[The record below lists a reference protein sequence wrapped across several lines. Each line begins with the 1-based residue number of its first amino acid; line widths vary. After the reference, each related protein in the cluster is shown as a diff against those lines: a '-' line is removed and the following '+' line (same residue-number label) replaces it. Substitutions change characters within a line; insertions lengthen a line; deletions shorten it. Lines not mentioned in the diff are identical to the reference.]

1 MTSSEKNRLKTDQ
14 AWQHL
19 YGRLEQDGLLPEP
32 AERKTTR
39 HIPLPTVRWAAAILI
54 LCLCA
59 TAALLWNRNT
69 TDRSQLLTL
78 QNSDESTTLVT
89 TLEDGSIVYLADHTQ
104 LQYPS
109 HFAPKRR
116 EVSLHG
122 NALFDIHG
130 NKQRPFIIET
140 GRTQIEVLGTAFH
153 VKSNGIAPFE
163 LSVQR
168 GEVKVTLKENG
179 QALHVKA
186 GETVTLTAGGLKVA
200 PTQDPEQFDRYTE
213 RIQFKDERLTDILR
227 VVNRHHP
234 DAQLETVPELG
245 ERRLTVTFHRDSP
258 EMMAKLICL
267 ALHLEYTQEN
277 NRFILT
283 PP

>member
-32 AERKTTR
+32 AQRKTAR
-39 HIPLPTVRWAAAILI
+39 QFHLQTVRWAAAILI

-59 TAALLWNRNT
+59 TAAVLWNRST
-69 TDRSQLLTL
+69 ADRSQLLTL
-78 QNSDESTTLVT
+78 QNSDETTTLVT
-89 TLEDGSIVYLADHTQ
+89 TLEDGSIVYLDNHTQ

-109 HFAPKRR
+109 HFAPRRR
-116 EVSLHG
+116 EVALQG

-130 NKQRPFIIET
+130 NRQRPFIIET

-153 VKSNGIAPFE
+153 VKNNGVAPFE
-163 LSVQR
+163 VSVQR

-186 GETVTLTAGGLKVA
+186 GETVTLTAAGLHVA
-200 PTQDPEQFDRYTE
+200 PTQDPTQFARYTE

-227 VVNRHHP
+227 VLNRHHP
-234 DAQLETVPELG
+234 DTRLETTTELG
-245 ERRLTVTFHRDSP
+245 ERRLTVSFHRDTP

-267 ALHLEYTQEN
+267 ALHLEYKQED
-277 NRFILT
+277 NRLIIT